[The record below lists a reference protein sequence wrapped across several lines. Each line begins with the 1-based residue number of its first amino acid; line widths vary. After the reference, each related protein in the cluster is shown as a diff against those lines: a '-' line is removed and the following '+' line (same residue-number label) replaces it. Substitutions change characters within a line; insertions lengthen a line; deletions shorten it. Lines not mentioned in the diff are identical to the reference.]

1 MAVTVTRRH
10 VAALVVL
17 LGLAGCAAPGSEPA
31 APASPEPTPSV
42 RSSPAPPPA
51 PSPSAAA
58 PSPQPT
64 RAAYRRLSGIDVSHH
79 QGEVA
84 WDRVAADG
92 ISFAYLKATEGST
105 FTDPAF
111 ADHWR
116 RASAAGLR
124 VGGYHYFS
132 LCSEPLPQ
140 ADHFV
145 TTLAQVSATG
155 RRSLPPVVD
164 LELLG
169 NCDPSPAPA
178 TMRSVVES
186 FVREVEQRTGRRV
199 VVYTHPDFDA
209 RYGFVDDLGRPRWVR
224 RPGDVPPPG
233 DWLLWQRADDG
244 RVDGIDGP
252 VDLDVLRT
260 RVDSRR

>member
-1 MAVTVTRRH
+1 MLVAVAVVVGVVT
-10 VAALVVL
+10 LV
-17 LGLAGCAAPGSEPA
+17 GCAPRGSEPGSP
-31 APASPEPTPSV
+31 APPEPTPTATASSSV
-42 RSSPAPPPA
+42 PPGVPPSPAPTTTEPA
-51 PSPSAAA
+51 PA
-58 PSPQPT
+58 PA
-64 RAAYRRLSGIDVSHH
+64 RAAYRRVRGIDVSHH

-92 ISFAYLKATEGST
+92 VSFAYLKATEGST
-105 FTDPAF
+105 FSDPAF

-132 LCSEPLPQ
+132 LCSDPLPQ

-145 TTLAQVSATG
+145 AALAGVPATE

-164 LELLG
+164 LELIG
-169 NCDPSPAPA
+169 SCDPPPAPA
-178 TMRSVVES
+178 AMRTAVET
-186 FVREVEQRTGRRV
+186 FVRAVERRTQRRV

-224 RPGDVPPPG
+224 RPGDVAPPG
-233 DWLLWQRADDG
+233 DWLLWQRADDA
-244 RVDGIDGP
+244 RVDGIEGP